1 MKLPKNQKLQFS
13 QIFMKLRKKQTLQFS
28 LISWPWSWILTK
40 SLNLL
45 ILGQKSTML
54 WTVNTFDNPI
64 KNDIVQ
70 CALGGIGYLAIPTRT
85 WSKSDR
91 KMTSITVTTT
101 RNIAKM
107 RQNLL
112 PYCRSGN
119 FLSTFKQSTP
129 RKWNL
134 KTAKSIRVVLFR
146 KYAWKL
152 VKNRPQSWLKADK
165 FCFS

>member
-1 MKLPKNQKLQFS
+1 M
-13 QIFMKLRKKQTLQFS
+13 LQFS
-28 LISWPWSWILTK
+28 LISWPPLHEYPKKTLQFSLIFLTK
-40 SLNLL
+40 SLSELVDSWPEVNNVMNCQHLRTCLL
-45 ILGQKSTML
+45 
-54 WTVNTFDNPI
+54 I

-70 CALGGIGYLAIPTRT
+70 CALSGVGYLAIPTRT

-152 VKNRPQSWLKADK
+152 VKKRPQSWLKADK